1 MEQEDINKFNLLADM
16 LLFGSTINYPF
27 SDESQC
33 EETVQRLQYILDKMK
48 KLIDK

>member
-16 LLFGSTINYPF
+16 LLFGSTVNYPF

-33 EETVQRLQYILDKMK
+33 EETVQRLQYILDKMEN
-48 KLIDK
+48 LIDK